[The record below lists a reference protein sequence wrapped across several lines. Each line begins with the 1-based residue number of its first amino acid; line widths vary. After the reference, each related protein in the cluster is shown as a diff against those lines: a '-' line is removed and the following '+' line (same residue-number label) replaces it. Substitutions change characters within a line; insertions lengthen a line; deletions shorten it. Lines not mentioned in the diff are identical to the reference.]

1 MVDKKKFKKVDD
13 LQKDFKDMYD
23 EDPKDW
29 EISISQ
35 NIRDP
40 NLFVSNRNGIWQI
53 KLDSYFKPKPIGLGM
68 KVGDSDDAADII
80 KRKTSPSFGFRPL
93 NPNQLD
99 VLRNN
104 FLQRKPIDN
113 VLLDVLR
120 STPKPTNLLDSP
132 LTLQGPVLFSKDLSY
147 ISDKQKMLDKK
158 LKKELLKLST
168 SSYNYI

>member
-1 MVDKKKFKKVDD
+1 MSDKKKFKKVDE

-29 EISISQ
+29 QISISQ

-68 KVGDSDDAADII
+68 KVGDSDDAASII
-80 KRKTSPSFGFRPL
+80 KRKTGPSYGFRPL
-93 NPNQLD
+93 NLNQLD
-99 VLRNN
+99 VLRDK
-104 FLQRKPIDN
+104 LIQRKPIDN
-113 VLLDVLR
+113 VLLDVLK
-120 STPKPTNLLDSP
+120 STPKSTNLLDSP
-132 LTLQGPVLFSKDLSY
+132 LTLQGPVLFSKDSNY
-147 ISDKQKMLDKK
+147 ISDRQKILDKK
-158 LKKELLKLST
+158 LKKELLKLSS